1 MEVLEQFGIS
11 AYRTMRGRGAFIC
24 ETNRG
29 TVLLRETTSKEEK
42 YAKEDYIT
50 MEVKRAGYD
59 KVDTFI
65 RTKDGNLL
73 AEDSDKKKYYL
84 KKWYD
89 AVECDVK
96 KYRDVMDAAGAIARM
111 HVGLEKVK
119 MPESV
124 EGGFNIP
131 VSMGLEERYQRK
143 MREMK
148 SLKNY
153 LRKKKKK
160 SVFERTVYETMEQF
174 IKEGNDTIES
184 LAASGYSAFYEKIQK
199 EKIIAHGSCNHHN
212 ILNGKGYVAVV
223 NFERAAINVPITDL
237 YDFMRKILEKYNWDI
252 KLAYG
257 IISEYDRIRTIS
269 DDEVNVLAHLFAF
282 PEKYFKILD
291 HYYNS
296 SKAWLPDKD
305 VEKLDVALKQNEAR
319 LRFVESLK

>member
-11 AYRTMRGRGAFIC
+11 AYRTTRGRGAFIC

-29 TVLLRETTSKEEK
+29 MVLLRETSSKEEK
-42 YAKEDYIT
+42 FAKEYYIT
-50 MEVKRAGYD
+50 EEIKKAGFD
-59 KVDTFI
+59 KVDAFI
-65 RTKDGNLL
+65 KTTEGMLL
-73 AEDSDKKKYYL
+73 AEDADKKKYYL

-89 AVECDVK
+89 ATECDVK
-96 KYRDVMDAAGAIARM
+96 KFNDVMEASKAIARM
-111 HVGLEKVK
+111 HKSLEKIIIPDDGENNFH
-119 MPESV
+119 MPMSV
-124 EGGFNIP
+124 
-131 VSMGLEERYQRK
+131 SLEEKYQRK

-148 SLKNY
+148 SLRNY

-160 SVFERTVYETMEQF
+160 SVFERAVYESMEGF

-184 LAASGYSAFYEKIQK
+184 LIISGYSAFYGKIQK
-199 EKIIAHGSCNHHN
+199 EKVITHGSCNHHN
-212 ILNGKGYVAVV
+212 ILNGRGYVAIV
-223 NFERAAINVPITDL
+223 NFERATINVPVTDL

-257 IISEYDRIRTIS
+257 IINEYNSIRSIS
-269 DDEVNVLAHLFAF
+269 DDEMNVLAHLFAF

-305 VEKLDVALKQNEAR
+305 VEKLNVALKQNEAR
-319 LRFVESLK
+319 RRFVESLK